1 MTDWKEER
9 IGEYCTLST
18 DIAKLE
24 QSIRE
29 DIEIH
34 VKRITEIAQTRNLDI
49 EEAKRRQGVIKGHLV
64 EHWDIEDKTFKC
76 NAGSATLRTTRSLKI
91 DNKEKLISILQ
102 QIGKLAQTITG
113 WDLTYLRKLAD
124 AGLFDVDVGG
134 TNIMH
139 YDEKKNVIIRDVKN
153 GRNSENEG

>member
-9 IGEYCTLST
+9 IGEYCTLSM